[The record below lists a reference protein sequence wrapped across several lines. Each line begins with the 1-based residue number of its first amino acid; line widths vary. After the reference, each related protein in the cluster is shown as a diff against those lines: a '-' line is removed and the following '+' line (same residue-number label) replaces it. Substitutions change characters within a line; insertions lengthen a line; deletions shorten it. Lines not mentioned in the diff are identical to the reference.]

1 MIQELLGN
9 KIVYDFGANNG
20 DNIPYYLLRFDK
32 VVAIE
37 ANQELAKQISERFS
51 DHIISG
57 RVVVENCIVSDTS
70 GLLSFYLHKTNN
82 VLSQL
87 PKPKD
92 IENFTEIQI
101 ESKTPSSIIKEHGDP
116 EYIKI
121 DVEHTDSK
129 ILKDLFAN
137 NVFPKY
143 ISAESHDILVF
154 SLLVL
159 SEKYSSYKILDGAS
173 VHHVYKDKNING
185 ENYTFPFHSAGPMF
199 EDIESIELNKEE
211 LFYELAQQRLGW
223 KDIHAKRHI

>member
-1 MIQELLGN
+1 MTQQSLGT

-32 VVAIE
+32 VVAVE
-37 ANQELAKQISERFS
+37 ANQELAKQISERFK
-51 DHIISG
+51 DEIASG
-57 RVVVENCIVSDTS
+57 RVVVANCVVSDQPGTS
-70 GLLSFYLHKTNN
+70 SFYLHKTND

-101 ESKTPSSIIKEHGDP
+101 EAKTPSSIIKEHGDP

-137 NVFPKY
+137 NIFPKY
-143 ISAESHDILVF
+143 ISAESHDILIF
-154 SLLVL
+154 SLLVS
-159 SEKYSSYKILDGAS
+159 SEKYSSYKVLDGQS
-173 VHHVYKDKNING
+173 VHDVYKDKTING

-199 EDIESIELNKEE
+199 EDIESKELNKEE

-223 KDIHAKRHI
+223 KDIHAKRCI

>member
-1 MIQELLGN
+1 MTQQLTGT

-32 VVAIE
+32 VVAVE

-51 DHIISG
+51 DHVISG
-57 RVVVENCIVSDTS
+57 RVTVENCIVSDAP
-70 GLLSFYLHKTNN
+70 GFLNFYLHKTNN

-101 ESKTPSSIIKEHGDP
+101 ESKTPSSIIKKHGDP

-129 ILKDLFAN
+129 ILKNLFAN
-137 NVFPKY
+137 NIFPKY
-143 ISAESHDILVF
+143 ISAESHDILIF
-154 SLLVL
+154 SLLVS
-159 SEKYSSYKILDGAS
+159 SEKYSFYKILDGQS
-173 VHHVYKDKNING
+173 IHDVYKDKNING
-185 ENYTFPFHSAGPMF
+185 KNYTFPFHSAGPMF
-199 EDIESIELNKEE
+199 EDIESIELNSEE
-211 LFYELAQQRLGW
+211 LFYELARQGLGW
-223 KDIHAKRHI
+223 KDIHAKRCI